1 MNTKKKVKVII
12 QYWEALMK
20 KKIDIIIQF
29 IIGIFLLIITLF
41 PILWMLG
48 LAVRPMDELVGNITL
63 LPQKF
68 TLEHFFAL
76 FVEKNFGTALKNSM
90 ITTLT
95 SLVISLACGL
105 TCAYILARSR
115 FQLKTKKIVTYW
127 ILLVRVL
134 PPISFAIPL
143 YILFS
148 KTQMLST
155 LVPVIS
161 ACVFINIPLTVWFII
176 SFFQGL
182 SVEIEESAQ
191 MDGATEWQL
200 FIKVVLPL
208 VLPGIA
214 AISMLSFIYAWNEYT
229 YSVIFVQSSKQYT
242 VPIALSILNTEDN
255 VNQFGQVAAG
265 GIVSLIPMA
274 IFVAFAQKYL
284 ISGLSSGAVKE

>member
-1 MNTKKKVKVII
+1 
-12 QYWEALMK
+12 MK
-20 KKIDIIIQF
+20 KRIKAIIQF
-29 IIGIFLLIITLF
+29 VIGVVLVIVTLF

-48 LAVRPMDELVGNITL
+48 LAIRPMDELVGRIYLFPKQITW
-63 LPQKF
+63 
-68 TLEHFFAL
+68 EHFINL
-76 FVEKNFGTALKNSM
+76 FEKKNFGMALKNSV
-90 ITTLT
+90 ITTMV

-115 FQLKTKKIVTYW
+115 FNMKNKKVMTYW

-134 PPISFAIPL
+134 PPITFAIPL

-148 KTQMLST
+148 KAKMLST

-161 ACVFINIPLTVWFII
+161 ACIFINIPLTVWFII
-176 SFFQGL
+176 SFFQDL

-191 MDGATEWQL
+191 IDGATEWQL
-200 FIKVVLPL
+200 FRKVVLPL

-229 YSVIFVQSSKQYT
+229 YSVIFIQSSKEYT

-255 VNQFGQVAAG
+255 VTQFGLVAAG
-265 GIVSLIPMA
+265 GIVSLLPMTVF
-274 IFVAFAQKYL
+274 ITFAQKYL

>member
-1 MNTKKKVKVII
+1 MKKQINVII
-12 QYWEALMK
+12 QLC
-20 KKIDIIIQF
+20 
-29 IIGIFLLIITLF
+29 IGILLLIITLF

-48 LAVRPMDELVGNITL
+48 LALRPMDELVGKISL
-63 LPQKF
+63 FPKQI
-68 TLEHFFAL
+68 TLEHFSDL
-76 FVEKNFGTALKNSM
+76 FIKKNFGDALKNSAV
-90 ITTLT
+90 TTLV
-95 SLVISLACGL
+95 SLIISLACGL

-115 FQLKTKKIVTYW
+115 FKIKTKGLMTYW

-148 KTQMLST
+148 KTKMLTS
-155 LVPVIS
+155 LMPVIS

-176 SFFQGL
+176 SFFQDL

-191 MDGATEWQL
+191 IDGATEWQL
-200 FIKVVLPL
+200 FRKVVLPL

-229 YSVIFVQSSKQYT
+229 YSVIFIQRSKEYT

-255 VNQFGQVAAG
+255 VTQFGLVAAG
-265 GIVSLIPMA
+265 GIVSLLPMA
-274 IFVAFAQKYL
+274 VFITFAQKYL
-284 ISGLSSGAVKE
+284 IAGLSSGAVKE